1 MKLLY
6 PAIFTP
12 FGDREGYTVV
22 VPDLPGCV
30 TEGDSLIDAIEMG
43 VDAASGWILGE
54 VEEGNCFPAASDLR
68 DINAEDDDSFVSLI
82 VLDMAAYAKQYGTKA
97 VRRNITIPAWLDT
110 YVQKN
115 RLSLSKLVQDSL
127 LNLASKA

>member
-30 TEGDSLIDAIEMG
+30 TEGDSLIEAIEMG

-54 VEEGNCFPAASDLR
+54 VEEGNGFPAASDLR
-68 DINAEDDDSFVSLI
+68 YIKADDDSFVSLL

-97 VRRNITIPAWLDT
+97 VRRNLTIST
-110 YVQKN
+110 
-115 RLSLSKLVQDSL
+115 
-127 LNLASKA
+127 